1 MVDRKNKNG
10 ETVVRS
16 VCGTKL
22 NCIGYSFISPEEG
35 ITETNIWTW
44 PNKIS
49 APELLG
55 IENEIGVRVAEVQK
69 NLEKQLADPYGQGR
83 ITVIDR

>member
-16 VCGTKL
+16 ACGTKL

-49 APELLG
+49 APELPG
-55 IENEIGVRVAEVQK
+55 GEIGGK
-69 NLEKQLADPYGQGR
+69 YADPYGQGR